1 MLKRKVSAIVVLILA
16 VITVVACAFA
26 AVTADTGNR
35 RNRQMSAPKTKE
47 IGKFRFL
54 NDKSDAE
61 GVSFEVI
68 GVREVGSDVVLD
80 LLWVN
85 NSGNPIEYGKAYE
98 LYRLKEENWKEIDTE
113 LFFPDVC
120 YSINSGSVGGIS
132 YTIPGHVDMTAGE
145 RFRLQTE
152 FRFQYGDECSEPLK
166 NLLEFEIVKAAEYIP
181 KESYTYRSEHDFA
194 TLCLDPDNKTFS
206 LVLSLLS
213 SYWPHGRYTE
223 TDGYIV
229 CKADDETGNT
239 YIFRRE
245 NETLVFEAGRSSQVP
260 VYRYGLTDKTADRCV
275 PDGAVFRQKSF
286 SSETDVPSLLIR
298 LEADT
303 EIENDGFLAALC
315 GCDWTVPISDG
326 SGQMINTN
334 ACGPEIGAEIN
345 LPEVSISLPAEASLH
360 FDTQP
365 DTVTV
370 KCLNKGNSVEE
381 TCDIDRSDGNYSFS
395 LKNGENVYRITA
407 EWQNGDRAEY
417 GFAACCSTTA

>member
-1 MLKRKVSAIVVLILA
+1 MLKRKVSAILVLILA
-16 VITVVACAFA
+16 VITVVACAFP

-68 GVREVGSDVVLD
+68 GVRELGSDVVLD

-85 NSGNPIEYGKAYE
+85 NSGNPIEYGKAYK

-120 YSINSGSVGGIS
+120 YSINSGSVGEVS

-166 NLLEFEIVKAAEYIP
+166 NLLVFKIVKAAEYIP

-239 YIFRRE
+239 YTFRRE

-275 PDGAVFRQKSF
+275 PDGAVFRQDSF
-286 SSETDVPSLLIR
+286 SSKTDVPSLLIR

-303 EIENDGFLAALC
+303 EIENDEILAALF

-334 ACGPEIGAEIN
+334 ACGPGIGAEIN
-345 LPEVSISLPAEASLH
+345 LPEVSISLPAEATLQ

-370 KCLNKGNSVEE
+370 KCLKKGRSIEDICN
-381 TCDIDRSDGNYSFS
+381 IDRSDGNYTFS
-395 LKNGENVYRITA
+395 LKTGEYVYRITA

-417 GFAACCSTTA
+417 GFAACSSTTA

>member
-1 MLKRKVSAIVVLILA
+1 MLKRKVSAILVLILA
-16 VITVVACAFA
+16 VITVVACAFP
-26 AVTADTGNR
+26 AVTRIR
-35 RNRQMSAPKTKE
+35 RNRQMSAPKAKE

-54 NDKSDAE
+54 NGKSDAE
-61 GVSFEVI
+61 GVRFEVI

-80 LLWVN
+80 LQWVN
-85 NSGNPIEYGKAYE
+85 NSGNPIEFGKAYE

-145 RFRLQTE
+145 RYRLQTE
-152 FRFQYGDECSEPLK
+152 FRFQNGDEYSEPLK
-166 NLLEFEIVKAAEYIP
+166 NLLVFEIVKAAEYIP
-181 KESYTYRSEHDFA
+181 KESYAYRSEHGFA

-206 LVLSLLS
+206 LMLSLLS

-239 YIFRRE
+239 YTFRRE
-245 NETLVFEAGRSSQVP
+245 NETLVFEAGHSSQVP

-275 PDGAVFRQKSF
+275 PDGAVFRQESF
-286 SSETDVPSLLIR
+286 SSKTDVPSLCIKIK
-298 LEADT
+298 ADA

-334 ACGPEIGAEIN
+334 ACGPGIGAEIN
-345 LPEVSISLPAEASLH
+345 LPEVSISLPAEATLQ

-365 DTVTV
+365 DTVMV

-407 EWQNGDRAEY
+407 EWQNGNRAEY
-417 GFAACCSTTA
+417 GFAGWGLPTD

>member
-1 MLKRKVSAIVVLILA
+1 MLKRKVSAIWVLIFA
-16 VITVVACAFA
+16 VITAAACIFA
-26 AVTADTGNR
+26 TVIYIRYG
-35 RNRQMSAPKTKE
+35 RQTPNKARE
-47 IGKFRFL
+47 LGQFRFL
-54 NDKSDAE
+54 KAESDSA

-68 GVREVGSDVVLD
+68 NVREVGSDVVLD
-80 LLWVN
+80 LQWVN
-85 NSGNPIEYGKAYE
+85 NSANPIEFGKSYE
-98 LYRLKEENWKEIDTE
+98 LYRLKEGNWKEIDTE

-120 YSINSGSVGGIS
+120 YSINSGSVGGVS

-166 NLLEFEIVKAAEYIP
+166 NLLVFEIVKAAEYIP
-181 KESYTYRSEHDFA
+181 KESYAYRSEHGFA

-206 LVLSLLS
+206 LMLSLLS

-223 TDGYIV
+223 TYGYIV

-239 YIFRRE
+239 YTFRRE

-275 PDGAVFRQKSF
+275 PDGAVFRQESF
-286 SSETDVPSLLIR
+286 SSKTDVPSLRIR

-303 EIENDGFLAALC
+303 ETENDEFLAALC

-334 ACGPEIGAEIN
+334 ACGPGIGAEIN
-345 LPEVSISLPAEASLH
+345 LPEANISLPAEVSLQ

-370 KCLNKGNSVEE
+370 KCLKKGSSVEDI
-381 TCDIDRSDGNYSFS
+381 CNIDRSDGNYTCS
-395 LKNGENVYRITA
+395 LKTGEYVYRITA
-407 EWQNGDRAEY
+407 EWQNGNRAEY
-417 GFAACCSTTA
+417 GFAGWGLPTD

>member
-68 GVREVGSDVVLD
+68 GVRELGSDVVLD

-85 NSGNPIEYGKAYE
+85 NSGNPIEYGKAYK

-120 YSINSGSVGGIS
+120 YSINSGSVGEVS

-166 NLLEFEIVKAAEYIP
+166 NLLVFKIVKAAEYIP

-239 YIFRRE
+239 YTFRRE

-275 PDGAVFRQKSF
+275 PDGAVFRQDSF
-286 SSETDVPSLLIR
+286 SSKTDVPSLLIR

-303 EIENDGFLAALC
+303 EIENDEILAALF

-334 ACGPEIGAEIN
+334 ACGPGIGAEIN
-345 LPEVSISLPAEASLH
+345 LPEVSISLPAEATLQ

-365 DTVTV
+365 DTVMV
-370 KCLNKGNSVEE
+370 KCLKKGSSIEDICN
-381 TCDIDRSDGNYSFS
+381 IDRSDGNYTFS
-395 LKNGENVYRITA
+395 LKTGEYVYRITA
-407 EWQNGDRAEY
+407 EWQNGNRAEY
-417 GFAACCSTTA
+417 GFAGWGLPTD

>member
-1 MLKRKVSAIVVLILA
+1 MLKRKVSAILVLILA

-26 AVTADTGNR
+26 ADTCIR
-35 RNRQMSAPKTKE
+35 RNWQMSAPKAKE

-85 NSGNPIEYGKAYE
+85 NSGNPIEYGKAYK

-113 LFFPDVC
+113 LFFPDIC
-120 YSINSGSVGGIS
+120 YSINSGSVGGDS

-152 FRFQYGDECSEPLK
+152 FRFQYGDEHSEPLK

-181 KESYTYRSEHDFA
+181 KESYAYRSEHGFA

-206 LVLSLLS
+206 LMLSLLS

-223 TDGYIV
+223 MDGYIV

-275 PDGAVFRQKSF
+275 PDGAVFRQDSF
-286 SSETDVPSLLIR
+286 SSKTDVPSLCIKIK
-298 LEADT
+298 ADA

-334 ACGPEIGAEIN
+334 ACGPGIGAEIN
-345 LPEVSISLPAEASLH
+345 LPEVSISLPAEATLQ

-365 DTVTV
+365 DTVMV
-370 KCLNKGNSVEE
+370 KCLKKGSSIEDICN
-381 TCDIDRSDGNYSFS
+381 IDRSDGSYTFS
-395 LKNGENVYRITA
+395 LKTGEYVYRITA
-407 EWQNGDRAEY
+407 EWQNGNRAEY
-417 GFAACCSTTA
+417 GFAGWGLPTD

>member
-1 MLKRKVSAIVVLILA
+1 MLKRKVSAIWILILA
-16 VITVVACAFA
+16 VITAAACIFA
-26 AVTADTGNR
+26 TVIYIRYG
-35 RNRQMSAPKTKE
+35 RQAPDKARE
-47 IGKFRFL
+47 FGQFRFL
-54 NDKSDAE
+54 KAESDSA

-68 GVREVGSDVVLD
+68 NVRELGSDVVLD

>member
-68 GVREVGSDVVLD
+68 GVREVGSDIVLD

-113 LFFPDVC
+113 LFFPDIC
-120 YSINSGSVGGIS
+120 LSINSGSVGGVS

-152 FRFQYGDECSEPLK
+152 FRFQYGDEYSEPLK
-166 NLLEFEIVKAAEYIP
+166 NLLEFEIVKAAEY
-181 KESYTYRSEHDFA
+181 DFA

-286 SSETDVPSLLIR
+286 SSKTDVPSLCVKIK
-298 LEADT
+298 ADA

-334 ACGPEIGAEIN
+334 ACGPGIGAEIN
-345 LPEVSISLPAEASLH
+345 LPEVSISLPAEATLH

-365 DTVTV
+365 DTVMV
-370 KCLNKGNSVEE
+370 KCLKKGSSIEDICN
-381 TCDIDRSDGNYSFS
+381 IDRSDGNYTFS
-395 LKNGENVYRITA
+395 LKTGEYVYRITA
-407 EWQNGDRAEY
+407 EWQNGNRAEY
-417 GFAACCSTTA
+417 GFAGWGLPTD

>member
-16 VITVVACAFA
+16 VITVFACAFA
-26 AVTADTGNR
+26 AVTYIR
-35 RNRQMSAPKTKE
+35 CVRHMSTPKARE
-47 IGKFRFL
+47 IGNFRFL
-54 NDKSDAE
+54 NAESDAE
-61 GVSFEVI
+61 GVSFEI
-68 GVREVGSDVVLD
+68 INAREVGSDVVLD
-80 LLWVN
+80 LRWVN
-85 NSGNPIEYGKAYE
+85 RSGKPIEYGEAYE
-98 LYRLKEENWKEIDTE
+98 LYRLKGGKWEKIETE
-113 LFFPDVC
+113 LNFTAIAYC
-120 YSINSGSVGGIS
+120 INSGADGRIS
-132 YTIPGHVDMTAGE
+132 YTIPAYVDMISGE
-145 RFRLQTE
+145 RYRLQTE
-152 FRFQYGDECSEPLK
+152 FRFQYGDEYSEPLK

-286 SSETDVPSLLIR
+286 SSKTDVPSLLIR

-303 EIENDGFLAALC
+303 ETENDEFLAALC
-315 GCDWTVPISDG
+315 GCDWTIPASDG
-326 SGQMINTN
+326 SGQMININ
-334 ACGPEIGAEIN
+334 ACGTGIGAEIN

-370 KCLNKGNSVEE
+370 KCLNKGSSVEE

>member
-68 GVREVGSDVVLD
+68 GVRELGSDVVLD

-120 YSINSGSVGGIS
+120 YSINSGSVGGVS

-303 EIENDGFLAALC
+303 EIENDEFLAALC
-315 GCDWTVPISDG
+315 GCDWTVLTSDG

-334 ACGPEIGAEIN
+334 ACGPGIGAEIN
-345 LPEVSISLPAEASLH
+345 LPEANISLPAEASLQ

-365 DTVTV
+365 DAVTV
-370 KCLNKGNSVEE
+370 KCLKKGNSVEDI
-381 TCDIDRSDGNYSFS
+381 CNIDRSDGNYSFG
-395 LKNGENVYRITA
+395 LKNGEYVYRITA
-407 EWQNGDRAEY
+407 EWQNGNRAEY
-417 GFAACCSTTA
+417 GFVGRGLPTA

>member
-1 MLKRKVSAIVVLILA
+1 MLKRKVSAILVLILA

-26 AVTADTGNR
+26 ADTCIR
-35 RNRQMSAPKTKE
+35 RNRQMSAPKSKE

-68 GVREVGSDVVLD
+68 GAREVGSDVVLD

-120 YSINSGSVGGIS
+120 YSINSGSVGGVS

-286 SSETDVPSLLIR
+286 SSETDVPSLCVKIK
-298 LEADT
+298 AYT
-303 EIENDGFLAALC
+303 EIENDEFLAVLC
-315 GCDWTVPISDG
+315 GCDWTVPTSDG
-326 SGQMINTN
+326 RGQMINTN
-334 ACGPEIGAEIN
+334 ACGSEIGAEIN
-345 LPEVSISLPAEASLH
+345 LPKANISLPAEALLL
-360 FDTQP
+360 FDTKP
-365 DTVTV
+365 YTVTA
-370 KCLNKGNSVEE
+370 KRLKQGDSVEDI
-381 TCDIDRSDGNYSFS
+381 CNIDRSDGNYSLS
-395 LKNGENVYRITA
+395 LKNGEYVYRIIA
-407 EWQNGDRAEY
+407 EWQNGNRAEY
-417 GFAACCSTTA
+417 GFVGRGLPTA

>member
-1 MLKRKVSAIVVLILA
+1 LKRKVSAIVVLILA

-35 RNRQMSAPKTKE
+35 CNRQMSAPKTKE

-120 YSINSGSVGGIS
+120 YSINSGSVGGVS

-286 SSETDVPSLLIR
+286 SSKTDVPSLCVKIK
-298 LEADT
+298 ADA
-303 EIENDGFLAALC
+303 EIENDGFLAALF

-334 ACGPEIGAEIN
+334 ACGPGIGAEIN
-345 LPEVSISLPAEASLH
+345 LPEVSISLPAEATLH

-365 DTVTV
+365 DTVMV
-370 KCLNKGNSVEE
+370 KCLKKGSSIEDICN
-381 TCDIDRSDGNYSFS
+381 IDRSDGNYTFS
-395 LKNGENVYRITA
+395 LKTGEYVYRITA
-407 EWQNGDRAEY
+407 EWQNGNRAEY
-417 GFAACCSTTA
+417 GFAGWGLPTD

>member
-1 MLKRKVSAIVVLILA
+1 MLKRKVSAIWILILA
-16 VITVVACAFA
+16 VITAAACIFA
-26 AVTADTGNR
+26 TVIYIRYG
-35 RNRQMSAPKTKE
+35 RQAPSKARE
-47 IGKFRFL
+47 LGQFRFL
-54 NDKSDAE
+54 KAESDSA

-68 GVREVGSDVVLD
+68 NVREVGSDVVLD
-80 LLWVN
+80 LRWVN
-85 NSGNPIEYGKAYE
+85 NSGTPLAYGEAYE
-98 LYRLKEENWKEIDTE
+98 LYRLKDGKWEKIDTK
-113 LFFPDVC
+113 LFFPDIC
-120 YSINSGSVGGIS
+120 YCINSGSVGRIS
-132 YTIPGHVDMTAGE
+132 YTIPGHIDMTEGE
-145 RFRLQTE
+145 RYRLQTE

-286 SSETDVPSLLIR
+286 SSKTDVPSLLIR

-303 EIENDGFLAALC
+303 EIENDEILAALC
-315 GCDWTVPISDG
+315 GCDWTIPASDG
-326 SGQMINTN
+326 SGQMININ
-334 ACGPEIGAEIN
+334 ACGTGIGAEIN

-381 TCDIDRSDGNYSFS
+381 PCNIDRSDGNYSFS

>member
-26 AVTADTGNR
+26 AVTAATGNR

-68 GVREVGSDVVLD
+68 GVREVGSDIVLD

-113 LFFPDVC
+113 LFFPDIC
-120 YSINSGSVGGIS
+120 LSINSGSVGGVS

-152 FRFQYGDECSEPLK
+152 FRFQYGDEYSEPLK

-286 SSETDVPSLLIR
+286 SSKTDVPSLCVKIK
-298 LEADT
+298 ADA

-334 ACGPEIGAEIN
+334 ACGPGIGAEIN
-345 LPEVSISLPAEASLH
+345 LPEVSISLPAEATLH

-365 DTVTV
+365 DTVMV
-370 KCLNKGNSVEE
+370 KCLKKGSSIEDICN
-381 TCDIDRSDGNYSFS
+381 IDRSDGNYTFS
-395 LKNGENVYRITA
+395 LKTGEYVYRITA
-407 EWQNGDRAEY
+407 EWQNGNRAEY
-417 GFAACCSTTA
+417 GFAGWGLPTD

>member
-68 GVREVGSDVVLD
+68 GVRELGSDVVLD

-85 NSGNPIEYGKAYE
+85 NSGNPIEYGKAYK

-120 YSINSGSVGGIS
+120 YSINSGSVGGVS

-166 NLLEFEIVKAAEYIP
+166 NLLVFKIVKAAEYIP

-239 YIFRRE
+239 YTFRRE

-275 PDGAVFRQKSF
+275 PDGAVFRQDSF
-286 SSETDVPSLLIR
+286 SSKTDVPSLLIR

-303 EIENDGFLAALC
+303 EIENDEILAALF

-334 ACGPEIGAEIN
+334 ACGPGIGAEIN
-345 LPEVSISLPAEASLH
+345 LPEVSISLPAEATLQ

-370 KCLNKGNSVEE
+370 KCLKKGSSIEDICN
-381 TCDIDRSDGNYSFS
+381 IDRSDGNYTFS
-395 LKNGENVYRITA
+395 LKTGEYVYRITA

-417 GFAACCSTTA
+417 GFAACSSTTA

>member
-68 GVREVGSDVVLD
+68 GVRELGSDVVLD
-80 LLWVN
+80 LQWVN
-85 NSGNPIEYGKAYE
+85 NSGNPIEYGKAYK

-120 YSINSGSVGGIS
+120 YSINSGSVGEVS

-166 NLLEFEIVKAAEYIP
+166 NLLVFKIVKAAEYIP

-239 YIFRRE
+239 YTFRRE

-275 PDGAVFRQKSF
+275 PDGAVFRQDSF
-286 SSETDVPSLLIR
+286 SSKTDVPSLLIR

-303 EIENDGFLAALC
+303 EIENDEILAALF

-334 ACGPEIGAEIN
+334 ACGPGIGAEIN
-345 LPEVSISLPAEASLH
+345 LPEVSISLPAEATLQ

-370 KCLNKGNSVEE
+370 KCLKKGSSIEDICN
-381 TCDIDRSDGNYSFS
+381 IDRSDGNYTFS
-395 LKNGENVYRITA
+395 LKTGEYVYRITA

-417 GFAACCSTTA
+417 GFAACSSTTA

>member
-1 MLKRKVSAIVVLILA
+1 MVLILA

-68 GVREVGSDVVLD
+68 GVRELGSDVVLD

-85 NSGNPIEYGKAYE
+85 NSGNPIEYGKAYK

-120 YSINSGSVGGIS
+120 YSINSGSVGEVS

-166 NLLEFEIVKAAEYIP
+166 NLLVFKIVKAAEYIP

-239 YIFRRE
+239 YTFRRE

-275 PDGAVFRQKSF
+275 PDGAVFRQDSF
-286 SSETDVPSLLIR
+286 SSKTDVPSLLIR

-303 EIENDGFLAALC
+303 EIENDEILAALF

-334 ACGPEIGAEIN
+334 ACGPGIGAEIN
-345 LPEVSISLPAEASLH
+345 LPEVSISLPAEATLQ

-370 KCLNKGNSVEE
+370 KCLKKGSSIEDICN
-381 TCDIDRSDGNYSFS
+381 IDRSDGNYTFS
-395 LKNGENVYRITA
+395 LKTGEYVYRITA

-417 GFAACCSTTA
+417 GFAACSSTTA